1 MAVVVKF
8 NKSMDHMLRGPGG
21 AVDRDMRRRA
31 LLVQGGARAQVG
43 KRTGALG
50 ASIHTRRSRDAIG
63 PYWAVGSNMNYA
75 LIHHEGSPPHMIVPN
90 RKQVL
95 RFTAGTR
102 VVYTR
107 SVAHPGFR
115 ANRYLKD
122 NLYLAL
128 L

>member
-1 MAVVVKF
+1 MTVIVKF
-8 NKSMDHMLRGPGG
+8 NKAMDHMLRGPGG

-31 LLVQGGARAQVG
+31 LVVQAAAKAKVG

-50 ASIHTRRSRDAIG
+50 ASIHARRSRDVTG
-63 PYWAVGSNMNYA
+63 PYWAVGSTLNYA
-75 LIHHEGSPPHMIVPN
+75 LLHHEGSPPHVIVPS
-90 RKQVL
+90 RRQAL
-95 RFTAGTR
+95 RFTAGGR

-107 SVAHPGFR
+107 QVSHPGFR